1 MKDIR
6 KHMKKIVCTAMT
18 VVMTMTVIP
27 SYTADAASYADLQ
40 AKRKNLSAST
50 ASAKKEI
57 AKLKDK
63 KLSLQDEMSVLDKAL
78 TSMQAE
84 RDAAQ
89 EELDYLTER
98 LHQAEKELQE
108 ATEKRDAQ
116 FELLGSRMQFLQEKG
131 SSGYFEILL
140 DSESFS
146 DLFLRMQYVNDIM
159 GYDKEILNELEQL
172 QKTIQTRKAEIE
184 KNRKEQEQVVAVLQ
198 AKVDEMNGIVKQ
210 KESVMASYE
219 KDLAKYEQMVKANA
233 AADAAALRQMNA
245 LSSPTVVYKG
255 SGSFAWPAPGG
266 RGISSEFGSRTSPIS
281 GKSEFHNGLD
291 IPANYG
297 SPIVAA
303 ESGTVTYAGWMNGY
317 GNTIIIDHGSGL
329 TTLYGH
335 NSSLVVSRGQKVSK
349 GQQIARCGSTG
360 WSTGNHCHFTVSKNG
375 VAVNPHSYVG

>member
-1 MKDIR
+1 MKNI
-6 KHMKKIVCTAMT
+6 KKIFCTALAVILT
-18 VVMTMTVIP
+18 AAVIP
-27 SYTADAASYADLQ
+27 SYSADAASYADLQ
-40 AKRKNLSAST
+40 AKRKSLSAST

-57 AKLKDK
+57 SKLKDK
-63 KLSLQDEMSVLDKAL
+63 KLSLEEEMSVLDKAL

-98 LHQAEKELQE
+98 LKQAEAELEE
-108 ATEKRDAQ
+108 ATEKRNAQ
-116 FELLGSRMQFLQEKG
+116 FELLGSRMQILQEKG

-159 GYDKEILNELEQL
+159 GYDKEILNELEKI
-172 QKTIQTRKAEIE
+172 QKTIEERKNEIE
-184 KNRKEQEQVVAVLQ
+184 KNQKEQEQVVAILQ
-198 AKVDEMNGIVKQ
+198 EKVDEMNEVVGQ
-210 KESVMASYE
+210 KKSLMASYE
-219 KDLAKYEQMVKANA
+219 SDLAKYEKMVKANE

-255 SGSFAWPAPGG
+255 SGSFAWPAPSG
-266 RGISSEFGSRTSPIS
+266 RGISSEFGSRRSPIS

-291 IPANYG
+291 IPAPYG
-297 SPIVAA
+297 SAIVAA

-335 NSSLVVSRGQKVSK
+335 NSSLTVSRGQKVSK
-349 GQQIARCGSTG
+349 GQQVARCGSTG

-375 VAVNPHSYVG
+375 RAVNPHNEVG